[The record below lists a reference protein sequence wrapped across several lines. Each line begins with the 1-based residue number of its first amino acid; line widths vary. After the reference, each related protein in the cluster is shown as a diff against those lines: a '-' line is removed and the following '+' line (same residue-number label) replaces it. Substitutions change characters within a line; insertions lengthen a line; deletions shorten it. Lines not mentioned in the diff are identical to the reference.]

1 MNQQQQQIEG
11 TPAIIG
17 PWLNRGQAARHIGV
31 SVRTLDR
38 LNLPRTRPPGSRR
51 VLYHRTAVDE
61 YLLNRCTSQPEA
73 SRLPA
78 HDAGPLALDVLTV
91 PRAERGKQSRASRRA
106 ELLAIVA

>member
-1 MNQQQQQIEG
+1 MNQHFQG
-11 TPAIIG
+11 APASSG
-17 PWLNRGQAARHIGV
+17 PWMNREQAARHIGV

-38 LNLPRTRPPGSRR
+38 LNLPRTQPTGSRR

-61 YLLNRCTSQPEA
+61 YLLNQCTSQPET

-91 PRAERGKQSRASRRA
+91 PRTSRAKASSVSRRQRFLSIA
-106 ELLAIVA
+106 TA